1 MYRSDDD
8 YWSDGDLSDVSDD
21 SDIKPTDS
29 PDQDLALVESDE
41 QEYRAPSSS
50 HLKHEYATFA
60 DFERDLKEYSTST
73 YQTFIKR
80 RTEKLPKDHALAN
93 SLVYRK
99 VHYECV
105 HHSTYKSEGTGK
117 RLVTRSRRKE
127 CGAGFDVYAQIRK
140 KILEVKNV
148 SDSHNHPLSEATW
161 KHLPKSF
168 KAPKSCLA

>member
-50 HLKHEYATFA
+50 HLKHEYATFT
-60 DFERDLKEYSTST
+60 DFERDLTEYSTST

-80 RTEKLPKDHALAN
+80 RTEKTL
-93 SLVYRK
+93 
-99 VHYECV
+99 
-105 HHSTYKSEGTGK
+105 
-117 RLVTRSRRKE
+117 
-127 CGAGFDVYAQIRK
+127 
-140 KILEVKNV
+140 
-148 SDSHNHPLSEATW
+148 
-161 KHLPKSF
+161 
-168 KAPKSCLA
+168 